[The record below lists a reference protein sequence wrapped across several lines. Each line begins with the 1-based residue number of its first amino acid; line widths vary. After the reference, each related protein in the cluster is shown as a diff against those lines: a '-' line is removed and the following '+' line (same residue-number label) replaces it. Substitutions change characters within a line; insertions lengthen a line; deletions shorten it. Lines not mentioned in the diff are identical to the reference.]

1 MREEQ
6 AIFRVGKYGIS
17 QVPLNVI
24 VGEYTLITSGKEM
37 GTEKIKYNSQS
48 YHKNYECAL
57 SNLLDR
63 IIADKM
69 AESNVDMIRSLI
81 DSIALA
87 KKEVLYAWEKK

>member
-24 VGEYTLITSGKEM
+24 VGEYTLVTSGKAV
-37 GTEKIKYNSQS
+37 GTEKMKDRSKS
-48 YHKNYECAL
+48 YHKNYESAL
-57 SNLLDR
+57 GNLLDR

-69 AESNVDMIRSLI
+69 SESSIDMIKGLI

-87 KKEVLYAWEKK
+87 KKEVIDSFNKC

>member
-24 VGEYTLITSGKEM
+24 VGEYTLVTSGKSV
-37 GTEKIKYNSQS
+37 GTEKMKDRSKS
-48 YHKNYECAL
+48 YHKNYESAL
-57 SNLLDR
+57 GNLLDR

-69 AESNVDMIRSLI
+69 SESSIDMIKGLI

-87 KKEVLYAWEKK
+87 KKEVIDSFNKC